1 MKLCLLCFSK
11 LKQNKNHSQG
21 RKDRLDRS
29 STYTERVLTKKT
41 TMYGIY
47 GGKSQKVGRYLSLT
61 KPRGGLQSQLDL
73 ALNPKW
79 GNSVNKISKV
89 KVPKGTTIYEGVAG
103 EQNLLDSS
111 GNVIGKLPGGGSQIY
126 IEEVDARWFK

>member
-1 MKLCLLCFSK
+1 
-11 LKQNKNHSQG
+11 
-21 RKDRLDRS
+21 
-29 STYTERVLTKKT
+29 
-41 TMYGIY
+41 MYRIY

-89 KVPKGTTIYEGVAG
+89 KVHKGTTIYEGVAG

>member
-1 MKLCLLCFSK
+1 
-11 LKQNKNHSQG
+11 
-21 RKDRLDRS
+21 
-29 STYTERVLTKKT
+29 
-41 TMYGIY
+41 MYRIY

-111 GNVIGKLPGGGSQIY
+111 GNVIGKLLGGESQIY